1 MEFINNIITALMNN
15 VPFPINYG
23 ILSIITGSVSFMF
36 FPFFGYIINEFEEM
50 EIRMLAR
57 IFGMNFALFIA
68 ARLTFIGTI
77 THECAHAFF
86 AWLFG
91 AKVGEVKLLT
101 FHHRNELGHVR
112 YFPRGNI
119 IMQHLQMFFT
129 SCAPVIV
136 NTFLTALII
145 YNWKNI
151 HRWYLYILAIY
162 LIISFMNHASM
173 SDTDLDHYFHSGK
186 IVIPLTIGVLF
197 ICLLIFRP
205 V

>member
-1 MEFINNIITALMNN
+1 MGSFSNIITALMNN

-23 ILSIITGSVSFMF
+23 ILSIITGTVSFML

-50 EIRMLAR
+50 EIRVLAR

-68 ARLTFIGTI
+68 DRLTFIGTI

-136 NTFLTALII
+136 NTFLTALITQSSH
-145 YNWKNI
+145 KQLSLK
-151 HRWYLYILAIY
+151 HLLDKDFKSYLP
-162 LIISFMNHASM
+162 LIMQQ
-173 SDTDLDHYFHSGK
+173 
-186 IVIPLTIGVLF
+186 LTFSPAYDSLWIQ
-197 ICLLIFRP
+197 
-205 V
+205 